1 MKRIIG
7 LAAIA
12 ALALPF
18 AAEAQTYRCTGK
30 DGKKY
35 YGATIP
41 PQCVGLTVEQIS
53 PQGVVVRR
61 IEGQMSPE
69 EKAKREAEA
78 KAAAE
83 REDQAKEEA
92 RRNRALLAA
101 YQSEAD
107 VEAARKRAL
116 EENEK
121 GASEIVARIEQN
133 KKKLDGF
140 NKEMEFYQG
149 KNKPPAKLT
158 EDIKET
164 QASIKEQEG
173 LLAKKRDV
181 SAINA
186 KYDDDKRRFQ
196 ELQKAGG
203 VAPAAAPA
211 APAPAAKS
219 ADKKK

>member
-7 LAAIA
+7 FAAVVA
-12 ALALPF
+12 FSLPF

-41 PQCVGLTVEQIS
+41 PQCIGVTVEQIS

-92 RRNRALLAA
+92 RRSRALLAA

-121 GASEIVARIEQN
+121 GAGEIVARIAQN

-149 KNKPPAKLT
+149 KNKPPAKLVD
-158 EDIKET
+158 DIKET
-164 QASIKEQEG
+164 QASIKEQEA

-203 VAPAAAPA
+203 VVPAAAPAAAPA
-211 APAPAAKS
+211 KG

>member
-7 LAAIA
+7 LAAVV

-41 PQCVGLTVEQIS
+41 PQCIGVTVEQIS

-61 IEGQMSPE
+61 IEGQMSAE

-92 RRNRALLAA
+92 RRSRALLAA

-107 VEAARKRAL
+107 IEAARKRAL
-116 EENEK
+116 DENEK
-121 GASEIVARIEQN
+121 GAGEIKARIDQQ
-133 KKKLDGF
+133 KKKLDGY

-149 KNKPPAKLT
+149 KNKPPAKLV

-164 QASIKEQEG
+164 QASIKEQEAQ
-173 LLAKKRDV
+173 LAKKRDV
-181 SAINA
+181 STINA

-203 VAPAAAPA
+203 VVPVATPAA
-211 APAPAAKS
+211 APAAKS